1 MALASLYEIFLGYS
15 ALFLCIGFG
24 ILFLRRAAGGVV
36 GPEYWGAGL
45 LLNSAGFLCW
55 AATATDR
62 PWLFFTAGEIFH
74 MLGFVIMVGGAY
86 RFTGNAF
93 KRWNVYALFGFA
105 CVWAAAML
113 LVPYYGFV
121 SFFLIMA
128 LRTILFVWAGCMML
142 KFTPS
147 NRTAGRRLA
156 GWSLIAWGVYVLL
169 FPFFFQFPSLIHPA
183 FGFLVGFHVL
193 AALGLVVLVVD
204 RVRVRA
210 ELVPVIH
217 RIAGGDEEAFASFY
231 DRTKAWVRNASV
243 PAVSATCPESF
254 TATCETER
262 TASGQPSHSMT
273 STVGVAPT
281 WAGPDA
287 SASRVRRTM
296 ATRGRSRG
304 KRGGGGGTN
313 MGLSWRTDR
322 RESGQV
328 GPSV

>member
-24 ILFLRRAAGGVV
+24 ILFLRRVAGGVV
-36 GPEYWGAGL
+36 GPEYWGTGFFF
-45 LLNSAGFLCW
+45 NSAGFLCW

-93 KRWNVYALFGFA
+93 KRWNVYALFGFTS
-105 CVWAAAML
+105 VWAVAML
-113 LVPYYGFV
+113 LMPHYGFA

-128 LRTILFVWAGCMML
+128 LRMVLFVWAGCMVL

-147 NRTAGRRLA
+147 HRTAGRRLA

-210 ELVPVIH
+210 EDSEDHSRRLEGFLPICSH
-217 RIAGGDEEAFASFY
+217 CKKIRDDNDIWQPIESY
-231 DRTKAWVRNASV
+231 IRDRSDAEFSHGI
-243 PAVSATCPESF
+243 CPECLKVHYPEFNSK
-254 TATCETER
+254 T
-262 TASGQPSHSMT
+262 
-273 STVGVAPT
+273 
-281 WAGPDA
+281 
-287 SASRVRRTM
+287 
-296 ATRGRSRG
+296 
-304 KRGGGGGTN
+304 
-313 MGLSWRTDR
+313 
-322 RESGQV
+322 
-328 GPSV
+328 